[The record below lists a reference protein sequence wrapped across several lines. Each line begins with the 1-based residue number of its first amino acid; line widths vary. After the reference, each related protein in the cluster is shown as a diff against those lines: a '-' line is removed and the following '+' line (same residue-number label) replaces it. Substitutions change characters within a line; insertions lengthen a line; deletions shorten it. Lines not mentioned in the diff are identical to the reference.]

1 MTIKEIAKKTL
12 AKFKNNG
19 YVFTPD
25 EYAKVFCQ
33 EARKA
38 KVIVKDCNKVAE
50 FVKKLDQKYQLLAK
64 NYNIKTLD
72 ELIVFLINYLNRENK
87 SKEKESLENLF
98 MYTKR
103 ALDVLAVLPILKSKN
118 IAIKHLD
125 FIKPY
130 LEKEEFDKLRKEWF
144 EFLSEF
150 DDSIVRKGAAV
161 AGVKSE
167 DALVVI
173 DALIKKFEENP
184 NLDYLVDSL
193 IYALTPS
200 YAPYMNDEIAMLKK
214 QLKED
219 SSFILSKA
227 FAEDLK
233 ILTDKRIKLDKE
245 ELKKKLKD
253 LDQIAERLSIKIL
266 KILEQTDG
274 SSREIRNITIELQNW
289 RKGDGDFETIKE
301 KLLTIATSI
310 DKELGHFSEEM
321 RKEDDEIRKLRQKVQ
336 FLESKLKELS
346 KEVKTDFLTK
356 IANKKA
362 VLEELK
368 KQESAYKRYG
378 TIYSVAFFDID
389 HFKNIN
395 DTYGHDA
402 GDVILKSMGLLFRR
416 YARDVDL
423 IGRFGGEEFVAI
435 LPNTDKNGAYRF
447 AEKLRQI
454 IQNTKFIYKKTR
466 IHVTVSGGVA
476 SRSETSS
483 AEETIKLAD
492 KRLYLAKRSGRNKI
506 CAEDTCGESE

>member
-12 AKFKNNG
+12 AKFKNNA

-50 FVKKLDQKYQLLAK
+50 FIKKLDQKYQLLAK

-130 LEKEEFDKLRKEWF
+130 LEKDEFDKLRKEWF

-161 AGVKSE
+161 AGIKSE

-184 NLDYLVDSL
+184 KLDYLVDSL
-193 IYALTPS
+193 VYTLTPS

-214 QLKED
+214 QLKEE

-253 LDQIAERLSIKIL
+253 L
-266 KILEQTDG
+266 
-274 SSREIRNITIELQNW
+274 
-289 RKGDGDFETIKE
+289 
-301 KLLTIATSI
+301 
-310 DKELGHFSEEM
+310 
-321 RKEDDEIRKLRQKVQ
+321 EDR
-336 FLESKLKELS
+336 
-346 KEVKTDFLTK
+346 
-356 IANKKA
+356 A
-362 VLEELK
+362 
-368 KQESAYKRYG
+368 
-378 TIYSVAFFDID
+378 
-389 HFKNIN
+389 KNIK
-395 DTYGHDA
+395 DA
-402 GDVILKSMGLLFRR
+402 YDDILDF
-416 YARDVDL
+416 
-423 IGRFGGEEFVAI
+423 
-435 LPNTDKNGAYRF
+435 
-447 AEKLRQI
+447 
-454 IQNTKFIYKKTR
+454 
-466 IHVTVSGGVA
+466 
-476 SRSETSS
+476 
-483 AEETIKLAD
+483 
-492 KRLYLAKRSGRNKI
+492 
-506 CAEDTCGESE
+506 